1 MPTYTVKQG
10 DCISSVAYELG
21 FAPRTLWNHPQ
32 NAALK
37 EERQDL
43 HVLFPGDVL
52 FVPEKQPRVED
63 RPTEARH
70 KFVLKNVQ
78 EVLSVRFLRDNIPSA
93 GESYTLIVDNRVT
106 CTGTLDDDGACL
118 VRIPPASKSACVTLG
133 DPDWGEVYELKLGH
147 LDPVEEMSGV
157 RWRLSNLGYLDAPD
171 DNGAGGEGPELEQA
185 IRAFQLDQQLP
196 ADNGLDDATR
206 QRLKDVHGS

>member
-1 MPTYTVKQG
+1 
-10 DCISSVAYELG
+10 
-21 FAPRTLWNHPQ
+21 
-32 NAALK
+32 
-37 EERQDL
+37 
-43 HVLFPGDVL
+43 VLLPGDLL
-52 FVPEKQPRVED
+52 FVPEKQPRVEE

-93 GESYTLIVDNRVT
+93 GECYTLIVDNRVT

-118 VRIPPASKSACVTLG
+118 VRIPPASKSASVTLG

-157 RWRLSNLGYLDAPD
+157 RWRLSNLGYLDAD
-171 DNGAGGEGPELEQA
+171 ENGSGSQDVDQA
-185 IRAFQLDQQLP
+185 IRAFQFDQDLP
-196 ADNGLDDATR
+196 TENGLDDATR
-206 QRLKDVHGS
+206 QRLKDAHGS